1 MPAPRYDMLA
11 IDLDGTLLDSH
22 GRVSDRNVRALARAR
37 EAGLKVTVCTGRGLV
52 ECRHVLD
59 RIDQQDTAVVA
70 GGSIIACPKTGRTL
84 HRFAFE
90 PEFVERAV
98 ERMLG
103 HRYPVMVLKDPAE
116 TGYDYLMVQGAEKHA
131 LDPVTIWWFEKMNVK
146 VKYAAGLHEDG
157 HPDHTVRLGLCGHD
171 DKMAV
176 ICADLEEVFAGQT
189 CMHHFPAVVAPEHA
203 RTITAGRC
211 LHVLE
216 VFRHDAN
223 KWSAIQWIAA
233 RESIEPSRIAAIG
246 DQVNDLHMIEGAG
259 LGIAMGN
266 AVPSVKKLAGRE
278 TASNDQDG
286 VAEAV
291 ERILAGAW

>member
-1 MPAPRYDMLA
+1 MGLRYDMLA
-11 IDLDGTLLDSH
+11 IDLDGTLLDSA
-22 GRVSDRNVRALARAR
+22 GRVSERNKRALGAARD
-37 EAGLKVTVCTGRGLV
+37 AGLRITVCTGRGLV

-59 RIDQQDTAVVA
+59 AIAQEDTAVVA
-70 GGSIIACPKTGRTL
+70 GGSIIACPKSGRTL

-90 PEFVERAV
+90 PGFVTRAV

-116 TGYDYLMVQGAEKHA
+116 TGYDYLMVQGAERHA

-146 VKYAAGLHEDG
+146 VRYASGLDEDD
-157 HPDHTVRLGLCGHD
+157 HPDHTVRLGVCGND

-176 ICADLEEVFAGQT
+176 ICADLEEVFAGET

-203 RTITAGRC
+203 RMISPGRC

-233 RESIEPSRIAAIG
+233 RAGIDRSRIAAIG

-266 AVPSVKKLAGRE
+266 AVPAVKKIAGRE
-278 TASNDQDG
+278 TAGNDEDG

-291 ERILAGAW
+291 ERILDGSW